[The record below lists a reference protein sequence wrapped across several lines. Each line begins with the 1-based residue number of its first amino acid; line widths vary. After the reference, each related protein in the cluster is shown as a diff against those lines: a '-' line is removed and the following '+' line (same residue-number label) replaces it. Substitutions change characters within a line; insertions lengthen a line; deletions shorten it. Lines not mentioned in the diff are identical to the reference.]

1 MERTRYIPS
10 IISLAAGFVACLVTM
25 INTYDTLEILI
36 IVLSTLIVFYIVGTI
51 ARSMINKA
59 LFVTK
64 IDDDDESENEEG
76 EDSEEN
82 SDEDGKDKS
91 QVDSEEKQE

>member
-51 ARSMINKA
+51 ARSIINKA

-64 IDDDDESENEEG
+64 IDDDESEDEEG
-76 EDSEEN
+76 EGSEEN
-82 SDEDGKDKS
+82 SDEDGKNES
-91 QVDSEEKQE
+91 QEDSEEKQE